1 MKILLKILIV
11 IILASV
17 GSILV
22 VGLSSYVL
30 VLTGSVVAKWLVYA
44 ILMVPF
50 LYVMGNL
57 GKFLGKA

>member
-11 IILASV
+11 IVLASV

>member
-11 IILASV
+11 IVLASV

-22 VGLSSYVL
+22 VELSSYVL

>member
-1 MKILLKILIV
+1 MKILLKLLIV
-11 IILASV
+11 VTSASV